1 MVSVL
6 PHSKC
11 GMYLITSPKGS
22 GQVLVNFVTGEE
34 HEIMRSD
41 DMVQNH
47 LNYTLN
53 FTKKSGMAF
62 LTGGIGVSDKI
73 WISGLGMSKVAVSH
87 QDSGRVAVQ
96 ESSDGSE
103 YFVDDPGVMQQRQQ
117 HTVKLTSKWDLV
129 FTSFSVER
137 DIVTSRLG
145 QNPHHLGGRFFGD
158 LRCLKN
164 TLILDDEADNLHA
177 KEGIAWMKSMDM
189 IPDFVEGDVGAASM
203 IKMVRSIM
211 IKGVEALTT
220 EFILA
225 AVKAGV
231 EDSVI
236 NSLGSH
242 FPGLDWS
249 TFSAHLME
257 RVATHGIRR
266 AEEMEEVCLTIEG
279 LGLEPMITTGTL

>member
-22 GQVLVNFVTGEE
+22 GQVLVNSVTGEE

-47 LNYTLN
+47 LYYTLN

-117 HTVKLTSKWDLV
+117 HTFKLTSKWDLV
-129 FTSFSVER
+129 FTSFNVER

-145 QNPHHLGGRFFGD
+145 QNPHHLGGRCF
-158 LRCLKN
+158 
-164 TLILDDEADNLHA
+164 
-177 KEGIAWMKSMDM
+177 
-189 IPDFVEGDVGAASM
+189 
-203 IKMVRSIM
+203 
-211 IKGVEALTT
+211 
-220 EFILA
+220 
-225 AVKAGV
+225 
-231 EDSVI
+231 
-236 NSLGSH
+236 LGSSV
-242 FPGLDWS
+242 P
-249 TFSAHLME
+249 
-257 RVATHGIRR
+257 
-266 AEEMEEVCLTIEG
+266 EEHIDS
-279 LGLEPMITTGTL
+279 